1 MNSYGIM
8 LAKTHENVVAAVVDS
23 GDTLIVFPSVKGMVS
38 MSMAFAGGVCA
49 RSSRN
54 RGEFF
59 SPQPKNKSN
68 LRLTQPIV
76 EFT

>member
-49 RSSRN
+49 RSSRKTVATAEN
-54 RGEFF
+54 FF
-59 SPQPKNKSN
+59 LPNPKTKA
-68 LRLTQPIV
+68 I
-76 EFT
+76 FG